1 MVTINDQ
8 NHFHCSDHHQIKI
21 NQLGRYERNNYFFW
35 SILIHHSAV
44 RRTKRIMLMLIL
56 ADMFRL
62 GNPIINCLILILFC
76 SCSVYF
82 IIAVFGQY
90 SIRWP
95 WAEPHLT
102 IIFIFTVRRQYWLH
116 SHPSHNH
123 NTFLLFFSF
132 FFPRYL
138 NIKNVLSV
146 KKIILS
152 FNNSINN
159 NHIGSWKLIMNRQ
172 TRSYFVRMI
181 ICLSMKDINQN
192 VYLNQKMEVT
202 DGILWWGGGGRIFN
216 IKKVKSTDF
225 WQ

>member
-1 MVTINDQ
+1 MFTSLSPYLVNIQSDDPEQ
-8 NHFHCSDHHQIKI
+8 NLTSPSYLYLQLEDNTDFTPIVPTTTTHF
-21 NQLGRYERNNYFFW
+21 F
-35 SILIHHSAV
+35 
-44 RRTKRIMLMLIL
+44 
-56 ADMFRL
+56 
-62 GNPIINCLILILFC
+62 
-76 SCSVYF
+76 
-82 IIAVFGQY
+82 
-90 SIRWP
+90 
-95 WAEPHLT
+95 
-102 IIFIFTVRRQYWLH
+102 
-116 SHPSHNH
+116 
-123 NTFLLFFSF
+123 FFSF
-132 FFPRYL
+132 SFFPRYL

-216 IKKVKSTDF
+216 VKKIKSTDF